1 MRASDRIA
9 ALREPLSKRW
19 GWFAFAAFTAFFIWG
34 SIDFNTKIPLD
45 DWRHDMRGDASGY
58 YIYLPGTFHHGMRA
72 ANVSD
77 SLQVVAGYGFTM
89 NRVHDRIITKYTC
102 APAILMLPFYLIAE
116 AIEGWGVSDGW
127 SRTHHQ
133 AIEAGAI
140 IYWSL
145 GLMLLAQAFVR
156 RFPATPW
163 VAVLFVAAV
172 AFGTNTFYYAFRAP
186 AFSHVYSFFLV
197 CVAIYAVYADYGRAM
212 RKGSRW
218 LFLFA
223 CAMVVAA
230 RPTDLVAALALVGLL
245 GIERPG
251 ELQRPGFYL
260 SGLFAGLLVAAPQLI
275 YWKFA
280 HGQWIVYSYGD
291 EGFTNWASP
300 YIKEVLMAPRNGLLP
315 HAPALFLLPFG
326 FWALWLDNRRVAILI
341 LAAFAIILYSFAAWH
356 SWDFGCS
363 YGMRP
368 FVQYTPFAGLL
379 IWSLLQKL
387 YARMQPAFW
396 SLAASLTLVCFV
408 NYRAM
413 LEYDGCNLGE
423 YWGWLPYGRNLWEA
437 FFGRFPC

>member
-1 MRASDRIA
+1 M
-9 ALREPLSKRW
+9 RW
-19 GWFAFAAFTAFFIWG
+19 GWAAFTAFTGFFIWS

-45 DWRHDMRGDASGY
+45 DWRHDLRGDASGY

-72 ANVSD
+72 AHVSD
-77 SLQVVAGYGFTM
+77 SLQVIAGYGFTM
-89 NRVHDRIITKYTC
+89 DREHDRIITKYTC

-145 GLMLLAQAFVR
+145 GLMLLALAFMR
-156 RFPATPW
+156 RMPAPPLI
-163 VAVLFVAAV
+163 AVLCIASV

-197 CVAIYAVYADYGRAM
+197 CVAIYAASADAGKPM
-212 RKGSRW
+212 RKSMRW

-223 CAMVVAA
+223 CAMIVAV
-230 RPTDLVAALALVGLL
+230 RPTDVVAALALLGLL
-245 GIERPG
+245 GIERPV
-251 ELQRPGFYL
+251 ELRRPGFYL
-260 SGLFAGLLVAAPQLI
+260 SGLMAGLLVVAPQLI

-280 HGQWIVYSYGD
+280 HGHWVVYSYGD
-291 EGFTNWASP
+291 ESFSNWASP
-300 YIKEVLMAPRNGLLP
+300 LIKEVLMAPRNGLLP
-315 HAPALFLLPFG
+315 YAPALFLLPFG
-326 FWALWLDNRRVAILI
+326 FWALWPDSRRVVLLL
-341 LAAFAIILYSFAAWH
+341 LAAFAVILYSFAAWH

-368 FVQYTPFAGLL
+368 FVQYTPFAGLV
-379 IWSLLQKL
+379 IWALLQKL
-387 YARMQPAFW
+387 HARMPPAFW
-396 SLAASLTLVCFV
+396 SLATVLVLVCFV
-408 NYRAM
+408 NYRTM
-413 LEYDGCNLGE
+413 LQYGGCYVWE
-423 YWGWLPYGRNLWEA
+423 PWDWLPFGRNLWEA